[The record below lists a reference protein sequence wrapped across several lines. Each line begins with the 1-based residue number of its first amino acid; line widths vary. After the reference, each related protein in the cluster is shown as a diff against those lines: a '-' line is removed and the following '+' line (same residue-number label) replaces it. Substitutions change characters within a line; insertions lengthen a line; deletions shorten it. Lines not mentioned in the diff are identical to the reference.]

1 MKKRMV
7 SIMLAAGLMVTAL
20 AGCSSRPA
28 EPEVKPEEAA
38 PVQEAE
44 ADTAEGNAE
53 GTDNASGN
61 KYEGVTLSFM
71 SNIAGVQSEAM
82 EEVIAKFE
90 ADTGAVEIGRA
101 HV

>member
-28 EPEVKPEEAA
+28 EPEAKPEEAA

-61 KYEGVTLSFM
+61 KYEGVTY
-71 SNIAGVQSEAM
+71 
-82 EEVIAKFE
+82 EVG
-90 ADTGAVEIGRA
+90 TLRLIGF
-101 HV
+101 HQ